1 MVETP
6 PNLVV
11 RLYFA
16 AMLGIFAF
24 APTYIAFW
32 TLVEVL
38 KAPLSTPIDAVF
50 ILAVCIPLS
59 YFLLLLAY
67 RSITW
72 KGRSSDGGLLP
83 PLAMLLFAAFFGLV
97 GIAGFVFTLWHRE
110 YLKSLLAIAYLAA
123 AIPTARSYWRRLVGT

>member
-24 APTYIAFW
+24 APSYNAFW

-38 KAPLSTPIDAVF
+38 KAPLSTPIDAVV

-59 YFLLLLAY
+59 YFLVLLAY

-72 KGRSSDGGLLP
+72 KGRSSDGDLLP
-83 PLAMLLFAAFFGLV
+83 PLAMLLFAALFALV
-97 GIAGFVFTLWHRE
+97 GVAAFVLTLWHRE